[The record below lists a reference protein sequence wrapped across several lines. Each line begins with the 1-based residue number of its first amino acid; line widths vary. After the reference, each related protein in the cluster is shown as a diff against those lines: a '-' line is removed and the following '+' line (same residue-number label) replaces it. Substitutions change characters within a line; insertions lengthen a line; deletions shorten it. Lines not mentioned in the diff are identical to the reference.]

1 MHIVEFSRKILDFYV
16 FFRPW
21 NACFFLKKF
30 GAKIFLCSCG
40 YFVMERGIHINRID
54 NAYWISWACSSTM
67 CMREKKVFAFR
78 GLPFFVHYFSILNA
92 WEHSVV
98 CYISSKFQ
106 TRICKR
112 PWVDPKMHAFYNAIH
127 KNVHHQRIKITDQ
140 SMHFHRPHYEC
151 LSPKKITRPDLMT
164 VIFVQYFLYI
174 HTIHMNCVC
183 VHSKYKQL
191 LYYYRC
197 HIYL

>member
-1 MHIVEFSRKILDFYV
+1 MLIESLEHVVL
-16 FFRPW
+16 
-21 NACFFLKKF
+21 
-30 GAKIFLCSCG
+30 LC
-40 YFVMERGIHINRID
+40 VWEK
-54 NAYWISWACSSTM
+54 
-67 CMREKKVFAFR
+67 KKVFAFR

-151 LSPKKITRPDLMT
+151 LSPKKITKPDLT
-164 VIFVQYFLYI
+164 VSFVQWSLYIVYIWIVYDVYIHRYINTYI
-174 HTIHMNCVC
+174 HTYIVQSTSLLLLMLYFCVDLHVNYNIHIL
-183 VHSKYKQL
+183 KY
-191 LYYYRC
+191 
-197 HIYL
+197 I

>member
-1 MHIVEFSRKILDFYV
+1 MLIESLEHVVL
-16 FFRPW
+16 
-21 NACFFLKKF
+21 
-30 GAKIFLCSCG
+30 LC
-40 YFVMERGIHINRID
+40 VWEK
-54 NAYWISWACSSTM
+54 
-67 CMREKKVFAFR
+67 KKVFAFR

-151 LSPKKITRPDLMT
+151 LSPKKITKPDLT
-164 VIFVQYFLYI
+164 VSFVQWSLYI
-174 HTIHMNCVC
+174 VYIWIVYMMCTYIDTYIH
-183 VHSKYKQL
+183 KYTGGYEYNYPDNIPL
-191 LYYYRC
+191 LG
-197 HIYL
+197 